1 MQTGLLREDRMHN
14 EMALTPELV
23 ARCERGIADPGPEP
37 GLPYLSEAEY
47 DLLTEKL
54 LAQKP
59 AGPLWVFAYGSLI
72 WNPEYES
79 VEHRRA
85 GAHGWHRAFCLE
97 LQRWRG
103 TPEQKGLMMAL
114 ERGGS
119 CHGVLFRLPD
129 NDHGLQ
135 LGRLLRREISFA
147 AEMSG
152 IRWIPVDTAEGRLY
166 ALVFWAGAT
175 GLDITVDLPLPEVA
189 RILARACG
197 HLGSGAGYL
206 YNTVSHLK
214 EYGIRDRN
222 LWRLQEL
229 VAEEIKS
236 LFEAKRES
244 HRQS

>member
-1 MQTGLLREDRMHN
+1 MRN

-37 GLPYLSEAEY
+37 GLPYLNDAEY
-47 DLLTEKL
+47 EAIATKL
-54 LAQKP
+54 LAEKP
-59 AGPLWVFAYGSLI
+59 EGPLWVFAYGSLI
-72 WNPEYES
+72 WNPEYEA

-85 GAHGWHRAFCLE
+85 TAHGWHRAFCLE

-103 TPEQKGLMMAL
+103 TPEQKGLMMGL

-119 CHGVLFRLPD
+119 CHGVVFRLPD
-129 NDHGLQ
+129 GDHHAALV
-135 LGRLLRREISFA
+135 RLLRREISFA
-147 AEMSG
+147 AETSG
-152 IRWIPVDTAEGRLY
+152 IRWIPVATGQARIR
-166 ALVFWAGAT
+166 ALVFWAGAS
-175 GLDITVDLPLPEVA
+175 GLDFLVDLPLAEVA

-214 EYGIRDRN
+214 TFGIRDRN
-222 LWRLQEL
+222 LWRLQGL

-236 LFEAKRES
+236 LSEAKPPEAKPPEAKPQ
-244 HRQS
+244 RQS

>member
-1 MQTGLLREDRMHN
+1 MRD

-37 GLPYLSEAEY
+37 GLPYLGEPEY
-47 DLLTEKL
+47 DTLAETL
-54 LAQKP
+54 LARKP
-59 AGPLWVFAYGSLI
+59 LGPLWVFAYGSLI
-72 WNPEYES
+72 WNPECEA

-85 GAHGWHRAFCLE
+85 VAHGWHRAFCLE
-97 LQRWRG
+97 LTRWRG
-103 TPEQKGLMMAL
+103 TPEQKGLMLGL

-119 CHGVLFRLPD
+119 CHGVAFRLAD
-129 NDHGLQ
+129 IDHAAK

-152 IRWIPVDTAEGRLY
+152 TRWIPVDTERGRLR

-175 GLDITVDLPLPEVA
+175 GLDFLVKLPLPEVA

-206 YNTVSHLK
+206 YHTVAHL
-214 EYGIRDRN
+214 ETFGIRDRN

-229 VAEEIKS
+229 VAEEIRS
-236 LFEAKRES
+236 LSGTAPETYRRS
-244 HRQS
+244 

>member
-1 MQTGLLREDRMHN
+1 MRD

-23 ARCERGIADPGPEP
+23 ARCERGIVDSGPEP

-47 DLLTEKL
+47 ALLTEQL
-54 LAQKP
+54 LEQKP

-85 GAHGWHRAFCLE
+85 VAHGWHRAFCLE

-103 TPEQKGLMMAL
+103 TPEQKGLMMGL

-119 CHGVLFRLPD
+119 CHGVVFRLPD
-129 NDHGLQ
+129 SDHGQQ

-152 IRWIPVDTAEGRLY
+152 IRWISVDTEQGRLR
-166 ALVFWAGAT
+166 ALVFWAGPT
-175 GLDITVDLPLPEVA
+175 GLDITVNLPLPEVA

-206 YNTVSHLK
+206 YNTVSHLR

-222 LWRLQEL
+222 LWRLQEM
-229 VAEEIKS
+229 VAAEIRS
-236 LFEAKRES
+236 LTEAQPSAYK
-244 HRQS
+244 QS